1 MEKDSLNKD
10 EDVLK
15 STVRKITKSYALP
28 SLHLRLAVKLNKG
41 DALNRTFYYIW
52 ALLNYLLHLSFFFFF
67 FHSKV
72 NWKYIVLFPGLP
84 GVAHTKALYLVDQIN

>member
-1 MEKDSLNKD
+1 MEKDSLN

-15 STVRKITKSYALP
+15 STVRKITKSYAMP
-28 SLHLRLAVKLNKG
+28 RLHLRLAVKLNKG

-52 ALLNYLLHLSFFFFF
+52 ALLNYLLCLFFFF